1 MQYLI
6 VYALLHTLENMN
18 DWLGG
23 IIENNNAC
31 CVVTKEREFDP
42 LIHITEVITV
52 LFSLQLHVIALLKN
66 S

>member
-1 MQYLI
+1 
-6 VYALLHTLENMN
+6 MN

-31 CVVTKEREFDP
+31 CVVTKERQFDP

-52 LFSLQLHVIALLKN
+52 LLPLQLHVIAL
-66 S
+66 